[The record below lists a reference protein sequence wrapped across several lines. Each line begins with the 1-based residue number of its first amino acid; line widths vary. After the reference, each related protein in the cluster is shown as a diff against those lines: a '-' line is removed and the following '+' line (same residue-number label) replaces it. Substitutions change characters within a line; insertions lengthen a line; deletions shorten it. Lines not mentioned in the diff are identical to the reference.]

1 MLCGSQFCLLKAF
14 LVFKFS
20 RMNGIDELFF
30 GRFLLINNILFI
42 LLLQLARFYFF
53 GSMHEGSPFQIYTGI
68 RVSYRNDF
76 WPKFMMIVV
85 LSASI
90 SCISL
95 TWKKTLEKYK
105 DYKIQKSINVNLE
118 SQNYCKAAVKLASLK
133 SERSTRL
140 EGEQKKCTT
149 LPLFYL

>member
-1 MLCGSQFCLLKAF
+1 MLCGSQFCLFKAF

-30 GRFLLINNILFI
+30 GRFLLINNILFL

-53 GSMHEGSPFQIYTGI
+53 GSMHESSPFQIYTGI
-68 RVSYRNDF
+68 RVSYVNDF
-76 WPKFMMIVV
+76 WPKFIMIVV

-90 SCISL
+90 SCISF

-118 SQNYCKAAVKLASLK
+118 SQNYCKAAVKLASVT
-133 SERSTRL
+133 SRV
-140 EGEQKKCTT
+140 EGEQKKSAQLCPF
-149 LPLFYL
+149 LPLNL

>member
-1 MLCGSQFCLLKAF
+1 M
-14 LVFKFS
+14 
-20 RMNGIDELFF
+20 
-30 GRFLLINNILFI
+30 
-42 LLLQLARFYFF
+42 ARFYFF

-149 LPLFYL
+149 LPFFIFKFVFSSDSLRFKRSK